1 MLKDK
6 KRLYLIIAI
15 ALATILIPTGG
26 FFTYRYLTKADDID
40 GKTELLSKL
49 EESEK
54 EEAKEDK
61 KEEKKEDKKE
71 ENKEDK
77 KEESTNIVASEEK
90 ALSSNQTKEVTTNT
104 NKKAT
109 KKHEAKAN
117 NSKSNVK
124 AINKL
129 ATHKVVA
136 TQNTNV
142 AANSNNG
149 WVKDDEAVARARAR
163 LYARTHKN
171 STVTTSTSNV
181 SGGKRLIS
189 KYPIYQA
196 IKYIKD
202 LKSGRTFKY
211 NEDYEAYFKSE
222 VEKGNVNNLG
232 NTSLIEEDI
241 EVGTAYKYS
250 DGSIEK
256 KYLEN
261 PPYPKD
267 GNYLLGGIKL
277 VKGKKGNTKY

>member
-40 GKTELLSKL
+40 GKTELVSKL
-49 EESEK
+49 EEGEK
-54 EEAKEDK
+54 EETKEDK
-61 KEEKKEDKKE
+61 KEKKKEDKKE

-77 KEESTNIVASEEK
+77 KEENTNTVASEEK

-124 AINKL
+124 A
-129 ATHKVVA
+129 THKVVATNKVAA

-142 AANSNNG
+142 ATYNNG
-149 WVKDDEAVARARAR
+149 WVKNDEAVARARAR

-171 STVTTSTSNV
+171 SSVAASTSNV
-181 SGGKRLIS
+181 SGGKKLIGKEEIYEQHNEVRLYSGKRFKTYKDYLAYDNEQIRKMDNGENYDKFS
-189 KYPIYQA
+189 HQYMVAPITH
-196 IKYIKD
+196 I
-202 LKSGRTFKY
+202 
-211 NEDYEAYFKSE
+211 
-222 VEKGNVNNLG
+222 
-232 NTSLIEEDI
+232 
-241 EVGTAYKYS
+241 VGYKYKYS
-250 DGSIEK
+250 DGTEK
-256 KYLEN
+256 VEKLTT
-261 PPYPKD
+261 PIFLGD
-267 GNYLLGGIKL
+267 GY
-277 VKGKKGNTKY
+277 

>member
-6 KRLYLIIAI
+6 KRLYTIIAI

-129 ATHKVVA
+129 ATHKVAA
-136 TQNTNV
+136 TQNSNV
-142 AANSNNG
+142 SAYNNG

-181 SGGKRLIS
+181 SGEKRLIRRD
-189 KYPIYQA
+189 PIYEDHNMIRVAATGQLFRRDEEYMKWSNEA
-196 IKYIKD
+196 FKNNDPNWGSSTAVVPVTYIV
-202 LKSGRTFKY
+202 GY
-211 NEDYEAYFKSE
+211 N
-222 VEKGNVNNLG
+222 
-232 NTSLIEEDI
+232 
-241 EVGTAYKYS
+241 YKYS
-250 DGSIEK
+250 DGTTRQERLSK
-256 KYLEN
+256 PKYL
-261 PPYPKD
+261 
-267 GNYLLGGIKL
+267 GGEITIN
-277 VKGKKGNTKY
+277 GRRITW

>member
-6 KRLYLIIAI
+6 KRLYTIIAI

-61 KEEKKEDKKE
+61 KEKKKEDKEDKKE
-71 ENKEDK
+71 EDK

-104 NKKAT
+104 NKKTT

-117 NSKSNVK
+117 NNKSNVK

-129 ATHKVVA
+129 ATHKAVA

-142 AANSNNG
+142 ATNSNNG

-181 SGGKRLIS
+181 SGGKRLIR
-189 KYPIYQA
+189 KDPIYE
-196 IKYIKD
+196 D
-202 LKSGRTFKY
+202 HSMVRDNTSGRLFK
-211 NEDYEAYFKSE
+211 KSE
-222 VEKGNVNNLG
+222 EWKQYWKDNMRKKSNGE
-232 NTSLIEEDI
+232 SYEDCG
-241 EVGTAYKYS
+241 GTAIVPVTYIVGYNYKYS
-250 DGSIEK
+250 DGTTKQERLSKPI
-256 KYLEN
+256 Y
-261 PPYPKD
+261 
-267 GNYLLGGIKL
+267 LGGEISL
-277 VKGKKGNTKY
+277 RGGRTITW

>member
-6 KRLYLIIAI
+6 KRLYSIIAI

-26 FFTYRYLTKADDID
+26 FFTYRYLTKADNVE

-61 KEEKKEDKKE
+61 KEEKKE

-129 ATHKVVA
+129 ATHKAAA

-142 AANSNNG
+142 ATNSNNG

-181 SGGKRLIS
+181 SGGKRLIG
-189 KYPIYQA
+189 KEPIYEEHNEVRLYSGKRFK
-196 IKYIKD
+196 KYEDYLAYDNEQIRKMD
-202 LKSGRTFKY
+202 KGEAYDKYSHQYMVAPITHIVGYRYKY
-211 NEDYEAYFKSE
+211 NDGTIKE
-222 VEKGNVNNLG
+222 EKL
-232 NTSLIEEDI
+232 TTPIF
-241 EVGTAYKYS
+241 VG
-250 DGSIEK
+250 DGF
-256 KYLEN
+256 
-261 PPYPKD
+261 
-267 GNYLLGGIKL
+267 
-277 VKGKKGNTKY
+277 

>member
-6 KRLYLIIAI
+6 KRLYSIIAI

-26 FFTYRYLTKADDID
+26 FFTYRYLTKADNVE

-61 KEEKKEDKKE
+61 KEKNKEEKKE

-109 KKHEAKAN
+109 KKHEAN

-124 AINKL
+124 AINKI
-129 ATHKVVA
+129 ATHKAVA

-142 AANSNNG
+142 AANNNG

-181 SGGKRLIS
+181 SGGKRLIG
-189 KYPIYQA
+189 KDPIYEDHNM
-196 IKYIKD
+196 IRDNTLGKM
-202 LKSGRTFKY
+202 FKNY
-211 NEDYEAYFKSE
+211 EDYIAYDKE
-222 VEKGNVNNLG
+222 QMRRIDRGEKNVKDSAG
-232 NTSLIEEDI
+232 YAIVPVTYI
-241 EVGTAYKYS
+241 VGYNYKYS
-250 DGSIEK
+250 DGTTKQERLSKPI
-256 KYLEN
+256 Y
-261 PPYPKD
+261 
-267 GNYLLGGIKL
+267 LGGEISFRD
-277 VKGKKGNTKY
+277 GRTITW

>member
-6 KRLYLIIAI
+6 KRLLSIIAI

-26 FFTYRYLTKADDID
+26 FFTYRYLTKDDNVE

-61 KEEKKEDKKE
+61 KEEKKE

-104 NKKAT
+104 NKKTT

-124 AINKL
+124 AINKKT
-129 ATHKVVA
+129 THKAVA

-142 AANSNNG
+142 AAGNNG

-181 SGGKRLIS
+181 SSGKKLIRKEEIYEDHNGAITGDGKLFNTVEEYE
-189 KYPIYQA
+189 KYSEEQIR
-196 IKYIKD
+196 KVD
-202 LKSGRTFKY
+202 NG
-211 NEDYEAYFKSE
+211 EAYD
-222 VEKGNVNNLG
+222 KGFNHYLKAPI
-232 NTSLIEEDI
+232 TSII
-241 EVGTAYKYS
+241 GYRYKYS
-250 DGSIEK
+250 DGTTKTE
-256 KYLEN
+256 YLSK
-261 PPYPKD
+261 PIR
-267 GNYLLGGIKL
+267 LGGGINID
-277 VKGKKGNTKY
+277 GKMYNW

>member
-6 KRLYLIIAI
+6 KRLLSIIAI

-26 FFTYRYLTKADDID
+26 FFTYRYLTKDDNVD

-61 KEEKKEDKKE
+61 KEKKKEDKKE

-109 KKHEAKAN
+109 KKHESKTT

-129 ATHKVVA
+129 ATHKAVA

-142 AANSNNG
+142 ATNNG

-181 SGGKRLIS
+181 SGGKRLIRRE
-189 KYPIYQA
+189 PIYEDHNEVRLYSGKRFK
-196 IKYIKD
+196 KYEDYLAYDNEQIRKMD
-202 LKSGRTFKY
+202 KGEAYDKYSHQYMVAPITHIVGYRYKY
-211 NEDYEAYFKSE
+211 NDGTIKE
-222 VEKGNVNNLG
+222 EKL
-232 NTSLIEEDI
+232 TTPIF
-241 EVGTAYKYS
+241 VG
-250 DGSIEK
+250 DGF
-256 KYLEN
+256 
-261 PPYPKD
+261 
-267 GNYLLGGIKL
+267 
-277 VKGKKGNTKY
+277 

>member
-6 KRLYLIIAI
+6 KRLLSIIAI

-26 FFTYRYLTKADDID
+26 FFTYRYLTKDDNVE

-61 KEEKKEDKKE
+61 KEEKK

-104 NKKAT
+104 NKKTT

-124 AINKL
+124 AINKI
-129 ATHKVVA
+129 ATHKAAA

-142 AANSNNG
+142 AASNNG

>member
-6 KRLYLIIAI
+6 KRLYSIIAI

-61 KEEKKEDKKE
+61 KEKK
-71 ENKEDK
+71 KEDK
-77 KEESTNIVASEEK
+77 KEESTNIVVSEEK

-104 NKKAT
+104 NKKTT

-129 ATHKVVA
+129 ATHKAVA

-142 AANSNNG
+142 AANNNG

-181 SGGKRLIS
+181 SGGKRLIRRD
-189 KYPIYQA
+189 PIYEDHNEVRLYSGKRFK
-196 IKYIKD
+196 KYEDYLAYDNEQIRKMD
-202 LKSGRTFKY
+202 KGEAYDKYSHQYMVAPITHIVGYRYKY
-211 NEDYEAYFKSE
+211 NDGTIKE
-222 VEKGNVNNLG
+222 EKL
-232 NTSLIEEDI
+232 TTPIF
-241 EVGTAYKYS
+241 VG
-250 DGSIEK
+250 DGF
-256 KYLEN
+256 
-261 PPYPKD
+261 
-267 GNYLLGGIKL
+267 
-277 VKGKKGNTKY
+277 

>member
-6 KRLYLIIAI
+6 KRLYTIIAI

-129 ATHKVVA
+129 ATHKVAA
-136 TQNTNV
+136 TQNSNV
-142 AANSNNG
+142 SAYNNG

-181 SGGKRLIS
+181 SGGKRLIRRD
-189 KYPIYQA
+189 PIYEDHNMIRVAATGQLFRRDEEYMKWSNEA
-196 IKYIKD
+196 FKNNDPNWGSSTAVVPVTYIV
-202 LKSGRTFKY
+202 GY
-211 NEDYEAYFKSE
+211 N
-222 VEKGNVNNLG
+222 
-232 NTSLIEEDI
+232 
-241 EVGTAYKYS
+241 YKYS
-250 DGSIEK
+250 DGTTRQERLSK
-256 KYLEN
+256 PKYL
-261 PPYPKD
+261 
-267 GNYLLGGIKL
+267 GGEITIN
-277 VKGKKGNTKY
+277 GRRITW

>member
-6 KRLYLIIAI
+6 KRLYSIIAI

-61 KEEKKEDKKE
+61 KEKKKED
-71 ENKEDK
+71 KEDK
-77 KEESTNIVASEEK
+77 KEESTNIVVSEEK

-104 NKKAT
+104 NKKTT

-129 ATHKVVA
+129 ATHKAVA

-142 AANSNNG
+142 AANNNG
-149 WVKDDEAVARARAR
+149 WVKDDEAVARAKAR

-181 SGGKRLIS
+181 SGGKRLIRRD
-189 KYPIYQA
+189 PIYEEHSMVR
-196 IKYIKD
+196 D
-202 LKSGRTFKY
+202 NTSGRLFK
-211 NEDYEAYFKSE
+211 KSE
-222 VEKGNVNNLG
+222 EWKQYWKDNMRKKSNGE
-232 NTSLIEEDI
+232 SYEDCG
-241 EVGTAYKYS
+241 GTAVVPVTYIVGYKYKYS
-250 DGSIEK
+250 DGTSKKEYLSK
-256 KYLEN
+256 PKYLGGEISFD
-261 PPYPKD
+261 D
-267 GNYLLGGIKL
+267 GRTI
-277 VKGKKGNTKY
+277 TW

>member
-6 KRLYLIIAI
+6 KRLYTIIAI

-26 FFTYRYLTKADDID
+26 FFTYRYLTKDDNVE

-104 NKKAT
+104 NKKTT

-129 ATHKVVA
+129 ATHKVAA
-136 TQNTNV
+136 TQNSNV
-142 AANSNNG
+142 SAYNNG

-181 SGGKRLIS
+181 SGGKRLIRRD
-189 KYPIYQA
+189 PIYEEHNMVRDNTLG
-196 IKYIKD
+196 KM
-202 LKSGRTFKY
+202 FKNY
-211 NEDYEAYFKSE
+211 EDYIAYDKE
-222 VEKGNVNNLG
+222 QMRRIDRGEKNVKDSAG
-232 NTSLIEEDI
+232 YAIVPVTYI
-241 EVGTAYKYS
+241 VGYNYKYS
-250 DGSIEK
+250 DGTTKQERLSKPI
-256 KYLEN
+256 Y
-261 PPYPKD
+261 
-267 GNYLLGGIKL
+267 LGGEISL
-277 VKGKKGNTKY
+277 RGGRTITW

>member
-6 KRLYLIIAI
+6 KRLLSIIAI

-26 FFTYRYLTKADDID
+26 FFTYRYLTKDDNVE

-61 KEEKKEDKKE
+61 KEKKKED
-71 ENKEDK
+71 KEDK

-104 NKKAT
+104 NKKTT

-124 AINKL
+124 AINKI
-129 ATHKVVA
+129 ATHKAVA

-171 STVTTSTSNV
+171 STITTSTSNV
-181 SGGKRLIS
+181 SGGKRLIRRD
-189 KYPIYQA
+189 PIYEDHNMIRVAATGQ
-196 IKYIKD
+196 
-202 LKSGRTFKY
+202 LFKK
-211 NEDYEAYFKSE
+211 NEDYLKWSKEAFKN
-222 VEKGNVNNLG
+222 GNEYWGSSTAVVPV
-232 NTSLIEEDI
+232 TYI
-241 EVGTAYKYS
+241 VGYKYKYS
-250 DGSIEK
+250 DGTSKKEYLSK
-256 KYLEN
+256 PKYLGGEISFD
-261 PPYPKD
+261 D
-267 GNYLLGGIKL
+267 GRTI
-277 VKGKKGNTKY
+277 TW

>member
-6 KRLYLIIAI
+6 KRLYTIIAI

-40 GKTELLSKL
+40 GKTELVSKL
-49 EESEK
+49 EEGEK
-54 EEAKEDK
+54 EETKEDK
-61 KEEKKEDKKE
+61 KEEKEDKKE

-77 KEESTNIVASEEK
+77 KEENTNTVASEEK

-104 NKKAT
+104 NKKTT

-124 AINKL
+124 AINKTT
-129 ATHKVVA
+129 THKVAA

-142 AANSNNG
+142 SAYNNG

-181 SGGKRLIS
+181 SGGKRLIRRD
-189 KYPIYQA
+189 PIYEEHNMVRDNTLG
-196 IKYIKD
+196 KM
-202 LKSGRTFKY
+202 FKNY
-211 NEDYEAYFKSE
+211 EDYIAYDKE
-222 VEKGNVNNLG
+222 QMRRIDRGEKNVKDSAG
-232 NTSLIEEDI
+232 YAIVPVTYI
-241 EVGTAYKYS
+241 VGYNYKYS
-250 DGSIEK
+250 DGTTKQERLSKPI
-256 KYLEN
+256 Y
-261 PPYPKD
+261 
-267 GNYLLGGIKL
+267 LGGEISL
-277 VKGKKGNTKY
+277 RGGRTITW

>member
-6 KRLYLIIAI
+6 KRLYTIIAI

-26 FFTYRYLTKADDID
+26 FFTYRYLTKDDNVE

-104 NKKAT
+104 NKKTT

-129 ATHKVVA
+129 ATHKVAA
-136 TQNTNV
+136 TQNSNV
-142 AANSNNG
+142 SAYNNG

-181 SGGKRLIS
+181 SGGKRLIRRD
-189 KYPIYQA
+189 PIYEDHNMIRVAATGQLFRRDEEYMKWSNEA
-196 IKYIKD
+196 FKNNDPNWGSSTAVVPVTYIV
-202 LKSGRTFKY
+202 GY
-211 NEDYEAYFKSE
+211 N
-222 VEKGNVNNLG
+222 
-232 NTSLIEEDI
+232 
-241 EVGTAYKYS
+241 YKYS
-250 DGSIEK
+250 DGTTRQERLSK
-256 KYLEN
+256 PKYL
-261 PPYPKD
+261 
-267 GNYLLGGIKL
+267 GGEITIN
-277 VKGKKGNTKY
+277 GRRITW

>member
-6 KRLYLIIAI
+6 KRLYTIIAI

-77 KEESTNIVASEEK
+77 KEESTNVVASEEK

-104 NKKAT
+104 NKKTT

-129 ATHKVVA
+129 ATHKVAA
-136 TQNTNV
+136 TQNSNV
-142 AANSNNG
+142 SAYNNG

-181 SGGKRLIS
+181 SSGKKLIGKEEIYEDHNGAITGDGKLFNTVEEYE
-189 KYPIYQA
+189 KYSDEQIR
-196 IKYIKD
+196 KLD
-202 LKSGRTFKY
+202 NG
-211 NEDYEAYFKSE
+211 EAYD
-222 VEKGNVNNLG
+222 KGFNHYLKAPI
-232 NTSLIEEDI
+232 TSII
-241 EVGTAYKYS
+241 GYRYKYS
-250 DGSIEK
+250 DGTTKTE
-256 KYLEN
+256 YLSK
-261 PPYPKD
+261 PIR
-267 GNYLLGGIKL
+267 LGGGINID
-277 VKGKKGNTKY
+277 GKMYNW

>member
-6 KRLYLIIAI
+6 KRLYSIIAI

-26 FFTYRYLTKADDID
+26 FFTYRYLTKADNVE

-61 KEEKKEDKKE
+61 KEEKKEDKNK

-129 ATHKVVA
+129 ATHKAAA

-142 AANSNNG
+142 ATNSNNG

-181 SGGKRLIS
+181 SGGKRLIGRD
-189 KYPIYQA
+189 PIYEDHNMIRVAATGQLFRRDEEYMKWSKEAFKNKDPNWGSSTA
-196 IKYIKD
+196 I
-202 LKSGRTFKY
+202 
-211 NEDYEAYFKSE
+211 
-222 VEKGNVNNLG
+222 VPV
-232 NTSLIEEDI
+232 TSII
-241 EVGTAYKYS
+241 GYTYRYS
-250 DGSIEK
+250 DGTSKKEYLSK
-256 KYLEN
+256 PKYL
-261 PPYPKD
+261 
-267 GNYLLGGIKL
+267 GGEITIN
-277 VKGKKGNTKY
+277 GRRITW

>member
-6 KRLYLIIAI
+6 KRLLSIIAI

-61 KEEKKEDKKE
+61 KEKKKEDKEDKKE

-77 KEESTNIVASEEK
+77 KEESTNIVVSEEK

-104 NKKAT
+104 NKKTT

-129 ATHKVVA
+129 ATHKAVA

-142 AANSNNG
+142 AANNNG
-149 WVKDDEAVARARAR
+149 WVKDDEAVARAKAR

-181 SGGKRLIS
+181 SGGKRLIRRD
-189 KYPIYQA
+189 PIYEEHSMVR
-196 IKYIKD
+196 D
-202 LKSGRTFKY
+202 NTSGRLFK
-211 NEDYEAYFKSE
+211 KSE
-222 VEKGNVNNLG
+222 EWKQYWKDNMRKKSNGE
-232 NTSLIEEDI
+232 SYEDCG
-241 EVGTAYKYS
+241 GTAVVPVTYIVGYKYKYS
-250 DGSIEK
+250 DGTSKKEYLSK
-256 KYLEN
+256 PKYLGGEISFD
-261 PPYPKD
+261 D
-267 GNYLLGGIKL
+267 GRTI
-277 VKGKKGNTKY
+277 TW

>member
-6 KRLYLIIAI
+6 KRLLSIIAI

-26 FFTYRYLTKADDID
+26 FFTYRYLTKDDNVE

-61 KEEKKEDKKE
+61 KEEKKE

-104 NKKAT
+104 NKKTT

-129 ATHKVVA
+129 ATHKAVA

-142 AANSNNG
+142 AANNNG

-181 SGGKRLIS
+181 SGGKRLIRRD
-189 KYPIYQA
+189 PIYKESRNYVLA
-196 IKYIKD
+196 GSGKKFKKYKD
-202 LKSGRTFKY
+202 WCAYSDKEDEKMLSGKAFDNGAGSYSVVSDT
-211 NEDYEAYFKSE
+211 
-222 VEKGNVNNLG
+222 
-232 NTSLIEEDI
+232 LI
-241 EVGTAYKYS
+241 VGYKYKYS
-250 DGSIEK
+250 DGTTKIEN
-256 KYLEN
+256 LQTPIN
-261 PPYPKD
+261 L
-267 GNYLLGGIKL
+267 GN
-277 VKGKKGNTKY
+277 GN

>member
-6 KRLYLIIAI
+6 KRLLSIIAI

-26 FFTYRYLTKADDID
+26 FFTYRYLTKDDNVE

-61 KEEKKEDKKE
+61 KEEKK

-104 NKKAT
+104 NKKTT

-129 ATHKVVA
+129 ATHKAVA

-142 AANSNNG
+142 SAYNNG

-181 SGGKRLIS
+181 SGGKRLIR
-189 KYPIYQA
+189 KDPIYEDHTEVYHVDSKKLFKTYEEYNKWSDEA
-196 IKYIKD
+196 RKNGYKDWGGSYSYVPVTYI
-202 LKSGRTFKY
+202 
-211 NEDYEAYFKSE
+211 
-222 VEKGNVNNLG
+222 
-232 NTSLIEEDI
+232 
-241 EVGTAYKYS
+241 VGYKYKYS
-250 DGSIEK
+250 DGTTKEEHLSKPE
-256 KYLEN
+256 Y
-261 PPYPKD
+261 
-267 GNYLLGGIKL
+267 LGGEISFRD
-277 VKGKKGNTKY
+277 GRTITW

>member
-6 KRLYLIIAI
+6 KRLFSIIAI

-26 FFTYRYLTKADDID
+26 FFTYRYLTKDDNVE

-61 KEEKKEDKKE
+61 KEKKKED
-71 ENKEDK
+71 KEDK

-129 ATHKVVA
+129 ATHKVAA
-136 TQNTNV
+136 TQNSNV
-142 AANSNNG
+142 SAYNNG

-181 SGGKRLIS
+181 SGEKRLIRRD
-189 KYPIYQA
+189 PIYEDHNMIRVAATGQLFRRDEEYMKWSNEA
-196 IKYIKD
+196 FKNNDPNWGSSTAVVPVTYIV
-202 LKSGRTFKY
+202 GY
-211 NEDYEAYFKSE
+211 N
-222 VEKGNVNNLG
+222 
-232 NTSLIEEDI
+232 
-241 EVGTAYKYS
+241 YKYS
-250 DGSIEK
+250 DGTTRQERLSKPE
-256 KYLEN
+256 Y
-261 PPYPKD
+261 
-267 GNYLLGGIKL
+267 LGGEISFRD
-277 VKGKKGNTKY
+277 GRTITW

>member
-26 FFTYRYLTKADDID
+26 FFTYRYLTKADDIE

-61 KEEKKEDKKE
+61 KEKNKEEKKE

-109 KKHEAKAN
+109 KKHEAN

-124 AINKL
+124 AINKI
-129 ATHKVVA
+129 ATHKAVA

-142 AANSNNG
+142 AANNNG

-171 STVTTSTSNV
+171 SSVAANTSNV
-181 SGGKRLIS
+181 SSGKKLIR
-189 KYPIYQA
+189 KDPIYEDHNMIRVAATGQ
-196 IKYIKD
+196 
-202 LKSGRTFKY
+202 LFKK
-211 NEDYEAYFKSE
+211 NEDYLKWSKEAFKN
-222 VEKGNVNNLG
+222 GNEYWGSSTAVVPV
-232 NTSLIEEDI
+232 TYI
-241 EVGTAYKYS
+241 VGYKYKYS
-250 DGSIEK
+250 DGTSKKEYLSK
-256 KYLEN
+256 PKYLGGEISFD
-261 PPYPKD
+261 D
-267 GNYLLGGIKL
+267 GRTI
-277 VKGKKGNTKY
+277 TW

>member
-6 KRLYLIIAI
+6 KRLFSIIAI

-40 GKTELLSKL
+40 GKTELVSKL
-49 EESEK
+49 EEGEK
-54 EEAKEDK
+54 EETKEDK
-61 KEEKKEDKKE
+61 KEKKKEDKKE

-77 KEESTNIVASEEK
+77 KEENTNTVASEEK

-109 KKHEAKAN
+109 KKHEAN

-129 ATHKVVA
+129 ATHKVAA
-136 TQNTNV
+136 TQNSNV
-142 AANSNNG
+142 SAYNNG

-181 SGGKRLIS
+181 SGGKRLIRKEEIYEDHNGAITGDGKLFNTVEEYE
-189 KYPIYQA
+189 KY
-196 IKYIKD
+196 
-202 LKSGRTFKY
+202 S
-211 NEDYEAYFKSE
+211 NEQIRKVDNGEAYD
-222 VEKGNVNNLG
+222 KGFNHYLKAPI
-232 NTSLIEEDI
+232 TSII
-241 EVGTAYKYS
+241 GYRYKYS
-250 DGSIEK
+250 DGTTK
-256 KYLEN
+256 TKYLSK
-261 PPYPKD
+261 PIR
-267 GNYLLGGIKL
+267 LGGGINID
-277 VKGKKGNTKY
+277 GKMYNW